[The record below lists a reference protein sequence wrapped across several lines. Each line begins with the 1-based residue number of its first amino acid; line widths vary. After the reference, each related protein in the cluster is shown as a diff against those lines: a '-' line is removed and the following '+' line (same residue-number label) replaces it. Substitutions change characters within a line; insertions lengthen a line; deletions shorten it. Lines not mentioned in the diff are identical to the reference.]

1 MQFYT
6 ARQPI
11 LDTDN
16 ELIGYELLFRDGINN
31 VFPDIDDHKATTR
44 LIEGTQISLGLHEI
58 TDNKLAF
65 INFNKDTIVARY
77 PLLVDPKSLVIEIL
91 ESVEPDEELL
101 EAVIELKENGY
112 LVALDDY
119 IHHPGWAVFHPYID
133 IIKFDLRAMDFAE
146 LSEVVAE
153 LKSQTHIKLLA
164 EKVETKEE
172 FARCVELGF
181 DYFQGYFFA
190 KPEVVKS
197 TNLAPFQSTLVE
209 LMADLSVVEV
219 DVERITELIARDVN
233 LSFKLLRYTN
243 SAGMRRMADISSI
256 RQAVVFLGKQNLKRF
271 ISLMFAAQAGDAKP
285 EALIRMA
292 IVRARFCEL
301 LASRHGGSEPSI
313 AFLTGM
319 MSLID
324 AIMDEP
330 IEKIMDQLPLS
341 PEIKE
346 ALLLQKG
353 IAADYLFVARSF
365 ENGNWSESESYE
377 QSLALNSEQI
387 CEAFSE
393 AIVWADNTLNSMV
406 EAA

>member
-11 LDTDN
+11 LDRDN
-16 ELIGYELLFRDGINN
+16 QLIGYELLFRDGIDN

-44 LIEGTQISLGLHEI
+44 LIEGTQVSLGLHEI

-65 INFNKDTIVARY
+65 INFNKDTIIART
-77 PLLVDPKSLVIEIL
+77 PLLVDPESLVIEIL
-91 ESVEPDEELL
+91 ESVEPDDELL

-112 LVALDDY
+112 TVALDDY
-119 IHHPGWAVFHPYID
+119 IHHPGWAAFHPYID
-133 IIKFDLRAMDFAE
+133 IIKFDLRAMEQDE
-146 LSEVVAE
+146 LAQVVNE
-153 LKSQTHIKLLA
+153 LKAQTHITLLA
-164 EKVETKEE
+164 EKVESQEE
-172 FARCVELGF
+172 YTRCVELGF

-209 LMADLSVVEV
+209 LMADLSVIEV
-219 DVERITELIARDVN
+219 DVERVTDLIARDVN

-243 SAGMRRMADISSI
+243 SAGMRRVTDISSI

-271 ISLMFAAQAGDAKP
+271 VSLMFAAQAGDAKP

-301 LASRHGGSEPSI
+301 LARLHGGSEPSI

-330 IEKIMDQLPLS
+330 IDKIMEQLPLS

-346 ALLLQKG
+346 ALILEKG

-365 ENGNWSESESYE
+365 ENGDWAESASYE
-377 QSLALNSEQI
+377 QSLALEAEQI
-387 CEAFSE
+387 CEVFTE
-393 AIVWADNTLNSMV
+393 AIVWADNTLNAMV